1 MGRGGTPVRWAPP
14 CGSIGTQEDPK
25 AASIQAVDSALERS
39 DGYARGVI
47 LGTVPAPKRIKAA
60 CARYLAERDAPG
72 EHGIAWDGTQLDAF
86 VTRAQVMGMKLL
98 PWQVHV
104 CAVLLARRRADDGTP
119 ATRYALWSVARGA
132 GKTGLVVALLEWL
145 LSTGEDMELCAV
157 ATNQMK
163 ANIIHGRIA
172 KMHNGEDRWRSVGG
186 GASTTSGLIQHKKA
200 VFNAFPSTDQSMD
213 GLVPRLLI
221 ADEASRMDAAILRG
235 MSSVTKSPTGQ
246 MLFITTPDRDQK
258 SRELWPYWQACELA
272 IDQGTPLPEGWW
284 AMLWG
289 MDTDDVPDS
298 DLAVQHA
305 NPSAG
310 VLGAGIRVIR
320 DKIANALATADPKA
334 REETWLQELATF
346 TDDLAGALPLEL
358 LDRVSVDEDWDMLAG
373 AAGVVAVDFSQGGFA
388 FGSQC
393 DLTSLCLAVWDG
405 TKVHTRGYHWWAGAD
420 IAFDEKRTR
429 QPLQKWVDDHAL
441 SLAGGPTI
449 DLDLVEARLVEICRT
464 YDIRAF
470 VADPVGKASA
480 WAAQM
485 ERKHGWKWHKAPQTI
500 VWMGGGWAVWSD
512 WIRAERIRCKPD
524 PVLRA
529 CLASAR
535 LYVGLTGLAMPVKQ
549 KSTSNID
556 ALTAQVMAAR
566 VLNDLQIMGGSMY
579 ETQPGF

>member
-1 MGRGGTPVRWAPP
+1 MQVDQG
-14 CGSIGTQEDPK
+14 
-25 AASIQAVDSALERS
+25 AACVQDVDSGIGRS
-39 DGYARGVI
+39 DAYARGVVDGEI
-47 LGTVPAPKRIKAA
+47 PAPKRIRAA
-60 CARYLAERDAPG
+60 CARYVAERADPAG
-72 EHGIAWDGTQLDAF
+72 MGIAWDVGQLDAF

-98 PWQVHV
+98 PWQVHA

-145 LSTGEDMELCAV
+145 LSTGEDMELCCV
-157 ATNQMK
+157 ATNQEK

-172 KMHNGEDRWRSVGG
+172 KMHRGEERWRMVGG
-186 GASTTSGLIQHKKA
+186 GGSTNSGMIEHKKA
-200 VFNAFPSTDQSMD
+200 VFKAFPSTDNAMD
-213 GLVPRLLI
+213 GLCPRLLI
-221 ADEASRMDAAILRG
+221 ADEAARMQAAILRG
-235 MSSVTKSPTGQ
+235 MSSVTKTPTGQ

-258 SRELWPYWQACELA
+258 VHELWPYWQSCEMAL
-272 IDQGTPLPEGWW
+272 DQGTPLPEGWW
-284 AMLWG
+284 ALLWG
-289 MDTDDVPDS
+289 MDAEDNPES
-298 DLAVQHA
+298 DIAIQHA

-310 VLGAGIRVIR
+310 VLISIR
-320 DKIANALATADPKA
+320 DIRAKITTALATCDPKA

-346 TDDLAGALPLEL
+346 TDDLTGCIPLEL
-358 LDRVSVDEDWDMLAG
+358 LDRVSVEEDWDMLAG
-373 AAGVVAVDFSQGGFA
+373 AGGVVAIDFSQGGFA

-429 QPLQKWVDDHAL
+429 QPLQKWVDEHAL

-464 YDIRAF
+464 YDVRAF

-485 ERKHGWKWHKAPQTI
+485 ERKHGWKWHKAPQTM
-500 VWMGGGWAVWSD
+500 VWMGGGWAVWND
-512 WIRAERIRCKPD
+512 WVRGERIRCKPD

-529 CLASAR
+529 CTASAR
-535 LYVGLTGLAMPVKQ
+535 LFVGLTGLAMPVKA